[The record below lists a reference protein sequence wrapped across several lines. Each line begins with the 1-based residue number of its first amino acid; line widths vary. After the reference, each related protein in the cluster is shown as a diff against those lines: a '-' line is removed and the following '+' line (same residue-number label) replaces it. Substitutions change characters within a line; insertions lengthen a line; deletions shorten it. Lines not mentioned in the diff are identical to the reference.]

1 MKSLRF
7 PGAFLLG
14 NDILKNFNSYAFN
27 YGQKFV
33 FIGGKRSLGAVRD
46 VLEECF
52 DGNDASCSFVETG
65 RIATVAEVE
74 RVEKLREVKEA
85 DVVCAVGG
93 GNSMDIARTCANRGK
108 KALIM
113 IPTTV
118 ASDAPCSN
126 VSVFYN
132 ENGTSVV
139 GDCIFHKCPDLVV
152 VDSKVIANTPVRHI
166 VSGMGD
172 ALATFYEATTCRNN
186 PNGIGITNTAMML
199 AHLARELVLRDG
211 IAARQSVESHIVT
224 PQLENVIEANC
235 FLSGVG
241 GANTGN
247 SGAHGIGDYLGKLP
261 MGHDFMHGERV
272 YVGLMTQMIME
283 QYPEKEIIEMMRFGR
298 KVGLP
303 LSLADMHVCDVRE
316 TAYAV
321 AEALQGDHFIVN
333 LCCDTSV
340 DIMAGAIIQASTM
353 AESI

>member
-1 MKSLRF
+1 M
-7 PGAFLLG
+7 
-14 NDILKNFNSYAFN
+14 
-27 YGQKFV
+27 
-33 FIGGKRSLGAVRD
+33 
-46 VLEECF
+46 
-52 DGNDASCSFVETG
+52 
-65 RIATVAEVE
+65 
-74 RVEKLREVKEA
+74 
-85 DVVCAVGG
+85 
-93 GNSMDIARTCANRGK
+93 
-108 KALIM
+108 
-113 IPTTV
+113 
-118 ASDAPCSN
+118 
-126 VSVFYN
+126 
-132 ENGTSVV
+132 
-139 GDCIFHKCPDLVV
+139 
-152 VDSKVIANTPVRHI
+152 
-166 VSGMGD
+166 
-172 ALATFYEATTCRNN
+172 
-186 PNGIGITNTAMML
+186 
-199 AHLARELVLRDG
+199 
-211 IAARQSVESHIVT
+211 ESHIVT